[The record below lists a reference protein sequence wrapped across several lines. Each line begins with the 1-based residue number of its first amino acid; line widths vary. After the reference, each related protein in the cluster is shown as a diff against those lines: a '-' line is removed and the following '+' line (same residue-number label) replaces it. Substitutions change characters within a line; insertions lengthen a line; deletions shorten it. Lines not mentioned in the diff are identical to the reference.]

1 MLEGRNLWELVVRR
15 AAATPDAAMTID
27 DGDVAVTFS
36 EYAKRAER
44 AAAGLA
50 ALGIGAGD
58 VVSWMLPT
66 WHESLI
72 LAAALARIGA
82 VQNPIIPIYRDRE
95 VGFVTKQAGTKLLI
109 VPGEWRNFDYV
120 AMAER
125 IRETHGTNM
134 AILTVNRDLPDGDPA
149 SLPAPPSPPA
159 TREDEPVSWLFYTSG
174 TTADPKGA
182 RHSDGDIIV
191 TARGMCDCLGC
202 VEDDRNLMAF
212 PVTHIAGPI
221 WLCSSLLYGLS
232 NVITE
237 GFNPTETPKLASHA
251 DVTMAG
257 SATAFHMAYLAAQRE
272 HGAEKLFPNLR
283 NCPGGGAPKPPQLY
297 FDIKNELGGQGIVS
311 GWGLTEAPILTMGH
325 VRDPDDKLAETE
337 GRPMPGVQLRS
348 VSPADGRVLGPNEE
362 GELQAK
368 APQLMRGYLDVSLNN
383 AGYQDGW
390 FRTGDLGV
398 IDEQG
403 YVRITGRL
411 KDVIIRKGENVSAK
425 EVEDLLYTHERVA
438 DVAVIGVPDDQRGE
452 MVVAI
457 VAVQPDA
464 APLEFAE
471 MQDFLKSKGLRIQAV
486 PERLEHVSEIPRNA
500 SGKVVKNDLR
510 ERYTP

>member
-1 MLEGRNLWELVVRR
+1 MLDGRNLWELVTRR
-15 AAATPDAAMTID
+15 VAASPDAVMTVD
-27 DGDVAVTFS
+27 DQDVEVTYLEFHD
-36 EYAKRAER
+36 RAER

-50 ALGIGAGD
+50 GLGVGQGD

-72 LAAALARIGA
+72 LAAALARLGA

-95 VGFVTKQAGTKLLI
+95 VGFVTAQAGTKLLI

-125 IRETHGTNM
+125 IREANSSKF
-134 AILTVNRDLPDGDPA
+134 AILTVNRALPDGDPA
-149 SLPAPPSPPA
+149 TLPAPPEPPA
-159 TREDEPVSWLFYTSG
+159 TRDDEPVSWLFYTSG

-182 RHSDGDIIV
+182 RHTDGDIIV

-257 SATAFHMAYLAAQRE
+257 SATAFHMAYLAAQRA
-272 HGAEKLFPNLR
+272 HGDEKLFPHLR
-283 NCPGGGAPKPPQLY
+283 NCPGGGAPKPPQLH

-337 GRPMPGVQLRS
+337 GRPMPGVQLRA
-348 VSPADGRVLGPNEE
+348 VSPADGRVVGPNEE

-368 APQLMRGYLDVSLNN
+368 APQLMRGYLDASLDE
-383 AGYQDGW
+383 AGFSDGW

-438 DVAVIGVPDDQRGE
+438 DVAVIGVPDTDRGE

-464 APLEFAE
+464 APLEFVE
-471 MQDFLKSKGLRIQAV
+471 MQEFLKAKCLRIQAI
-486 PERLEHVSEIPRNA
+486 PERLEHLGEIPRNA

-510 ERYTP
+510 ERFS